1 MPSKAKSAGA
11 SKGETIIKEG
21 LPTHG
26 KTQDLLPRN
35 APVQGR
41 SKLRSKQ
48 IIDVTGKLLERVGI
62 DDLNT
67 ILIAKEVGISVG
79 SLYHYFPNKH
89 AILYAMA
96 LRWLEGIETVL
107 NQIDQW
113 PVETLS
119 IEELVDQML
128 AINLKAYKKQKAILT
143 LVQAMF
149 SVPELRE
156 LDEQHDEL
164 VIARMAG
171 IFKRIGIQRHLKER
185 ERLAR
190 LYLEM
195 THSIFLVVVNQKGDR
210 AKRTLADLHMMV
222 CTLLHHHLAQTAD
235 S

>member
-1 MPSKAKSAGA
+1 MPHNIKHLKTMDDSVTVQK
-11 SKGETIIKEG
+11 KGKV
-21 LPTHG
+21 
-26 KTQDLLPRN
+26 QDLSPRN

-48 IIDVTGKLLERVGI
+48 IIDVTGELLERVGF

-67 ILIAKEVGISVG
+67 ILIAKEVGISIG

-107 NQIDQW
+107 NEIDQW
-113 PVETLS
+113 PVESLS
-119 IEELVDQML
+119 VDELVDRML
-128 AINLKAYKKQKAILT
+128 AINLKVYKKQKAILT

-149 SVPELRE
+149 SVPALRE
-156 LDEQHDEL
+156 LDNQHDDL
-164 VIARMAG
+164 VISRMAVL
-171 IFKRIGIQRHLKER
+171 FKRMGIQRHLKER

-190 LYLEM
+190 IYLEM

-210 AKRTLADLHMMV
+210 AKRTLADLRMMV
-222 CTLLHHHLAQTAD
+222 CTLLHHHLASKA
-235 S
+235 

>member
-190 LYLEM
+190 FYLET

-210 AKRTLADLHMMV
+210 AKRTLADLHMLL
-222 CTLLHHHLAQTAD
+222 CTLPCE
-235 S
+235 